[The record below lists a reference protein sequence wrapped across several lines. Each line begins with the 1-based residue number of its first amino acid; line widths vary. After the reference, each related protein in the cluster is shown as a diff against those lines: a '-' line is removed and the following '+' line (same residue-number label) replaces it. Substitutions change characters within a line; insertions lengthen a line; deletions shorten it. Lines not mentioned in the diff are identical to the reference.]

1 MTNQELQQRKQ
12 AVFARGEG
20 NAYGIYVAKAKN
32 AELWDVE
39 GKRYIDFG
47 SGIAVVNTG
56 HSNPKVAAAVQAQVE
71 NFSHTCM
78 TVTPYESAVE
88 LAEKLVKKVPGST
101 PKKAMFVTTGAEA
114 VENAVKIARSYT
126 GRTGV
131 IAFQGA
137 FHGRTL
143 LTVGLTGKVYPYKAG
158 FGPFP
163 PELFHVPYPNA
174 LLGIS
179 EEASFEALNQLFKCD
194 IDVNRVAAIIVECV
208 QGEGGF
214 YPAPV
219 SFLQRLRALCDEKGI
234 LLICDEIQTGFA
246 RTGRFFA
253 HEYAGIEADLVTMAK
268 GLGGGYPISG
278 VVGKAEIMDH
288 PQPGG
293 LGGTYAGSPLGC
305 AAGLAVLD
313 VIEEEKLC
321 DRALAIGERL
331 VGHLKTIRERHPAI
345 VGDIRNLGAMIALE
359 LVKEGDLA
367 QPDADL
373 TKAICSRA
381 AEKGLILLSCGT
393 RANVIRFLPPLTAE
407 FAILD
412 EGMAILSALID
423 ELVA

>member
-1 MTNQELQQRKQ
+1 MSNSELQQRKQ
-12 AVFARGEG
+12 KAIARGEG
-20 NAYGIYVAKAKN
+20 NSFTVYVQRAKN

-56 HSNPKVAAAVQAQVE
+56 HCHPKVTAAVKAQVE
-71 NFSHTCM
+71 NFSHTCLM
-78 TVTPYESAVE
+78 VTPYESAVT
-88 LAEKLVKKVPGST
+88 LAEGINAALPGPT
-101 PKKAMFVTTGAEA
+101 PKKSIFVTTGAEA

-131 IAFQGA
+131 ISFNGS

-143 LTVGLTGKVYPYKAG
+143 LTMGLTGKVQPYKAG

-163 PELFHVPYPNA
+163 AELYRVPYPNA

-179 EEASFEALNQLFKCD
+179 EAQSLEALNQLFKCD
-194 IDVNRVAAIIVECV
+194 IDPERVAAIIIECV

-219 SFLQRLRALCDEKGI
+219 SFLKTLRALCDEKGI

-246 RTGRFFA
+246 RTGRMFA

-268 GLGGGYPISG
+268 GLGGGYPIAA
-278 VVGKAEIMDH
+278 VAGKAEIMDH

-305 AAGLAVLD
+305 TAGVAVLEA
-313 VIEEEKLC
+313 IQEEQLC
-321 DRALAIGERL
+321 QRAEAIGERM
-331 VGHLKTIRERHPAI
+331 VHHLQAIQAKHPAL
-345 VGDIRNLGAMIALE
+345 VGDIRHLGAMIALE
-359 LVKEGDLA
+359 LVENGDIN
-367 QPDADL
+367 QPNAAL
-373 TKAICSRA
+373 TKAICAAA
-381 AEKGLILLSCGT
+381 AEQGLLLLSCGT
-393 RANVIRFLPPLTAE
+393 RGNVIRFLPPLTIE
-407 FAILD
+407 MEILD
-412 EGMAILSALID
+412 EGAGILSRVID
-423 ELVA
+423 TLA

>member
-1 MTNQELQQRKQ
+1 MNNAELQQRKQ
-12 AVFARGEG
+12 SVIARGEG

-56 HSNPKVAAAVQAQVE
+56 HSHPKVVAAVKAQLD

-78 TVTPYESAVE
+78 TVTPYESAVK
-88 LAEKLVKKVPGST
+88 LAEKLVKAVPGNT

-131 IAFQGA
+131 IAFNGG

-143 LTVGLTGKVYPYKAG
+143 LTVGLTGKVQPYKAG

-163 PELFHVPYPNA
+163 AEIYHAAYPNE
-174 LLGIS
+174 LLGVS
-179 EEASFEALNQLFKCD
+179 EDDSFEALNQLFKCD
-194 IDVNRVAAIIVECV
+194 IDPNRVAAIIIECV

-214 YPAPV
+214 YPAPA
-219 SFLQRLRALCDEKGI
+219 SFLQKLRELCDQKGI
-234 LLICDEIQTGFA
+234 MLICDEIQTGFA
-246 RTGRFFA
+246 RTGRMFA
-253 HEYAGIEADLVTMAK
+253 HDYAGIEADLVTMAK
-268 GLGGGYPISG
+268 GLGGGYPISA
-278 VVGKAEIMDH
+278 VVGKAEIMDA

-305 AAGLAVLD
+305 AAGLAVFD
-313 VIEEEKLC
+313 AIEEEKLC
-321 DRALAIGERL
+321 DRALAIGERM
-331 VGHLKTIRERHPAI
+331 VNHLKDIKAEHPAI

-359 LVKEGDLA
+359 LVKDGDMKK
-367 QPDADL
+367 PDADL
-373 TKAICSRA
+373 TKAICAKA

-393 RANVIRFLPPLTAE
+393 RANVIRFLPPLTTE
-407 FAILD
+407 MEIID
-412 EGMAILSALID
+412 EGMALLKTIIK
-423 ELVA
+423 ELV

>member
-1 MTNQELQQRKQ
+1 MNNAELQQRKQ
-12 AVFARGEG
+12 SVIARGEG

-56 HSNPKVAAAVQAQVE
+56 HSHPKVVAAVKAQLD

-78 TVTPYESAVE
+78 TITPYESAVK
-88 LAEKLVKKVPGST
+88 LAEKLVKAVPGNT

-131 IAFQGA
+131 IAFNGG

-143 LTVGLTGKVYPYKAG
+143 LTVGLTGKVQPYKAG

-163 PELFHVPYPNA
+163 AEIYHVAYPNE
-174 LLGIS
+174 LLGVS
-179 EEASFEALNQLFKCD
+179 EDDSFETLNQLFKCD
-194 IDVNRVAAIIVECV
+194 IDPNRVAAIIIECV

-214 YPAPV
+214 YPAPA
-219 SFLQRLRALCDEKGI
+219 SFLQKLRELCDQKGI
-234 LLICDEIQTGFA
+234 MLICDEIQTGFA
-246 RTGRFFA
+246 RTGRMFA
-253 HEYAGIEADLVTMAK
+253 HDYAGIEADLVTMAK
-268 GLGGGYPISG
+268 GLGGGYPISA
-278 VVGKAEIMDH
+278 VVGKAEIMDA

-305 AAGLAVLD
+305 AAGLAVFD
-313 VIEEEKLC
+313 AIEEEKLC
-321 DRALAIGERL
+321 DRALALGERM
-331 VGHLKTIRERHPAI
+331 VNHLKDIKAEHPAI

-359 LVKEGDLA
+359 LVKDGDMKK
-367 QPDADL
+367 PDSDL
-373 TKAICSRA
+373 TKAICAKA

-393 RANVIRFLPPLTAE
+393 RANVIRFLPPLTTE
-407 FAILD
+407 MEIID
-412 EGMAILSALID
+412 EGMALLKAVIK
-423 ELVA
+423 ELV

>member
-1 MTNQELQQRKQ
+1 MSNSELQQRKQ
-12 AVFARGEG
+12 KAIARGEG
-20 NAYGIYVAKAKN
+20 NSFTVYVKRAKN

-56 HSNPKVAAAVQAQVE
+56 HCHPKVTAAVKAQVE
-71 NFSHTCM
+71 NFSHTCLM
-78 TVTPYESAVE
+78 VTPYESAVT
-88 LAEKLVKKVPGST
+88 LAEGINAALPGPT
-101 PKKAMFVTTGAEA
+101 PKKSIFVTTGAEA

-131 IAFQGA
+131 ISFNGS

-143 LTVGLTGKVYPYKAG
+143 LTMGLTGKVQPYKAG

-163 PELFHVPYPNA
+163 AELYRIPYPNA

-179 EEASFEALNQLFKCD
+179 EAQSLEALNQLFKCD
-194 IDVNRVAAIIVECV
+194 IDPERVAAIIIECV

-219 SFLQRLRALCDEKGI
+219 SFLKTLRALCDEKGI

-246 RTGRFFA
+246 RTGRMFA

-268 GLGGGYPISG
+268 GLGGGYPIAA
-278 VVGKAEIMDH
+278 VAGKAEIMDH

-305 AAGLAVLD
+305 AAGVAVLEA
-313 VIEEEKLC
+313 IQEEQLC
-321 DRALAIGERL
+321 QRAEAIGERM
-331 VGHLKTIRERHPAI
+331 VQHLQAIQAKHPAL
-345 VGDIRNLGAMIALE
+345 VGDIRHLGAMIALE
-359 LVKEGDLA
+359 LVENGDIN
-367 QPDADL
+367 QPNAAL
-373 TKAICSRA
+373 TKAICAAA
-381 AEKGLILLSCGT
+381 AEQGLLLLSCGT
-393 RANVIRFLPPLTAE
+393 RGNVIRFLPPLTIEMAT
-407 FAILD
+407 LD
-412 EGMAILSALID
+412 EGAAILSRVID
-423 ELVA
+423 SLA

>member
-1 MTNQELQQRKQ
+1 MSNAELQQRKQ
-12 AVFARGEG
+12 AAFARGEG

-47 SGIAVVNTG
+47 AGIAVVNTG
-56 HSNPKVAAAVQAQVE
+56 HCHPKVISAVKAQLD

-78 TVTPYESAVE
+78 TITPYESAVK
-88 LAEKLVKKVPGST
+88 LAEKLVKAVPGNT

-126 GRTGV
+126 GRSGV
-131 IAFQGA
+131 IAFNGG

-143 LTVGLTGKVYPYKAG
+143 LTVGLTGKVQPYKAG

-163 PELFHVPYPNA
+163 AELDHVPYPNV
-174 LLGIS
+174 LLNITEDDS
-179 EEASFEALNQLFKCD
+179 LEALNQLFKCD
-194 IDVNRVAAIIVECV
+194 IDPNRVAAIIVECV

-214 YPAPV
+214 NPAPA
-219 SFLQRLRALCDEKGI
+219 SFLKKLRELCDQKGI
-234 LLICDEIQTGFA
+234 MLICDEIQTGFA
-246 RTGRFFA
+246 RTGRMFA

-268 GLGGGYPISG
+268 GLGGGFPISA
-278 VVGKAEIMDH
+278 VVGKAEIMDA

-293 LGGTYAGSPLGC
+293 LGGTYAGSPLGTT
-305 AAGLAVLD
+305 AGLAVFD

-321 DRALAIGERL
+321 DRALAIGERM
-331 VGHLKTIRERHPAI
+331 VNHLRDIKEEFPAI

-359 LVKEGDLA
+359 LVKDNDIQKPNPE
-367 QPDADL
+367 L
-373 TKAICSRA
+373 TKAICAKA

-393 RANVIRFLPPLTAE
+393 RANVIRFLPPLTTE
-407 FAILD
+407 MEIID
-412 EGMAILSALID
+412 EGMALLKSIIKELI
-423 ELVA
+423 

>member
-1 MTNQELQQRKQ
+1 MSNSELQQRKQ
-12 AVFARGEG
+12 KAIARGEG
-20 NAYGIYVAKAKN
+20 NSFTVYVKRAKN

-56 HSNPKVAAAVQAQVE
+56 HCHPKVTAAVKAQVE
-71 NFSHTCM
+71 NFSHTCLM
-78 TVTPYESAVE
+78 VTPYESAVT
-88 LAEKLVKKVPGST
+88 LAEGINAALPGPT
-101 PKKAMFVTTGAEA
+101 PKKSIFVTTGAEA

-131 IAFQGA
+131 IAFNGS

-143 LTVGLTGKVYPYKAG
+143 LTMGLTGKVQPYKAG

-163 PELFHVPYPNA
+163 AELYRVPYPNA

-179 EEASFEALNQLFKCD
+179 EVQSLEALNQLFKCD
-194 IDVNRVAAIIVECV
+194 IDPERVAAIIIECV

-219 SFLQRLRALCDEKGI
+219 SFLKTLRALCDEKGI

-246 RTGRFFA
+246 RTGRMFA

-268 GLGGGYPISG
+268 GLGGGYPIAA
-278 VVGKAEIMDH
+278 VAGKAEIMDH

-305 AAGLAVLD
+305 TAGVAVLEA
-313 VIEEEKLC
+313 IEEEQLC
-321 DRALAIGERL
+321 QRAEAIGERM
-331 VGHLKTIRERHPAI
+331 VHHLQAIQAKHPAL
-345 VGDIRNLGAMIALE
+345 VGDIRHLGAMIALE
-359 LVKEGDLA
+359 LVENGDIN
-367 QPDADL
+367 QPNAAL
-373 TKAICSRA
+373 TKAICA
-381 AEKGLILLSCGT
+381 AAADQGLLLLSCGT
-393 RANVIRFLPPLTAE
+393 RGNVIRFLPPLTIE
-407 FAILD
+407 MEILD
-412 EGMAILSALID
+412 EGAAILSQVID
-423 ELVA
+423 SLA